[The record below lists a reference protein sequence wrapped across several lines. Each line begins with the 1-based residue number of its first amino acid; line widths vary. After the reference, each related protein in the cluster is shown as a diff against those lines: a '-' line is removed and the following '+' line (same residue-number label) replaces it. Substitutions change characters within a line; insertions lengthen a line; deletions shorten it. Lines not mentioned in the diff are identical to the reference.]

1 MKIKSLIYKILL
13 STYKVLPCKRLICH
27 AIKRLK
33 IPNEKFYR
41 DLRFGGKFKVEFD
54 DEEIFLYNHG
64 GGLENEIF
72 WNGLKN
78 WEKDTIWLWMKLTK
92 ESNVIL
98 DIGANTGVYSLL
110 SKSINPAS
118 EIHAF
123 EPSVH
128 IYNKLVKNVAIN
140 EMDINT
146 HDLAI
151 SNFTGEQTFYDFKSK
166 SPTSASLSSE
176 MMKNKSDIIEYK
188 VNTTTLDNFILL
200 KGIKKIDLIKV
211 DIEMHEP
218 EFVEGFKQITNL
230 RPIIFIEIL
239 SDDVANQLN
248 KLLKDT
254 NMLFF
259 ELNFNS
265 LKRIPILKK
274 GKPYYWNFLIVPS
287 EKLNSIN
294 LYVSN

>member
-1 MKIKSLIYKILL
+1 MKIKSLVYKILL
-13 STYKVLPCKRLICH
+13 STYKVLPYKRLICH

-166 SPTSASLSSE
+166 NLTSASLSSE

-294 LYVSN
+294 LYVTN

>member
-166 SPTSASLSSE
+166 NPTSASLSSE

-188 VNTTTLDNFILL
+188 VKTTTLDDFISLN
-200 KGIKKIDLIKV
+200 GIKKIDLIKV